1 MEISEKEQAI
11 NNVILNLCIRND
23 KAVERIESLETDLES
38 WKSMYFSKSDKITE
52 LEENNLDLSTV
63 SERYSKLL
71 SELGQACSEDP
82 DLCEKID
89 GKITDYGMLLKDWE
103 E

>member
-23 KAVERIESLETDLES
+23 KAVERIETLERDLES
-38 WKSMYFSKSDKITE
+38 WKSMYFSKSDKIEE
-52 LEENNLDLSTV
+52 LEEGNLDLSMV

-71 SELGQACSEDP
+71 SELGQACSKDP
-82 DLCEKID
+82 ELREKVAE
-89 GKITDYGMLLKDWE
+89 KITDYEMLLKDWE

>member
-23 KAVERIESLETDLES
+23 KAVERIETLERDLKS
-38 WKSMYFSKSDKITE
+38 WQSMYYSKSGEITE

-71 SELGQACSEDP
+71 SELGQACSEDIE
-82 DLCEKID
+82 LRVRIA
-89 GKITDYGMLLKDWE
+89 GKITDYEMLLKDWE

>member
-23 KAVERIESLETDLES
+23 KAVERIETLERDLKS
-38 WKSMYFSKSDKITE
+38 WQSMYYSKSGEITE